1 MLAFERIE
9 DIPRGVYQILVADPP
24 WRFKTY
30 SEKGKLKKSAER
42 HYSTM
47 DLLEIGRLPV
57 AELAAPD
64 CALFLWATAPMLREA
79 LWLMEKW
86 NFEYKSNLVWG
97 KTTRHGRIAFG
108 TGYRIRNSHE
118 MLTLGVRGNPKNT
131 KTERSLIMAQV
142 REHSQKPEE
151 SYSLIERWLPGARR
165 LDLFGRTRRPGWDIF
180 GDQIGKFDHDDEAAG
195 QQLQNHPR
203 QGRQNEGDP
212 GPQGPAR
219 QAEPVEAVAG
229 PGGGE

>member
-1 MLAFERIE
+1 MLAFDRFE
-9 DIPRGVYQILVADPP
+9 DVPKGAYQILVADPP

-57 AELAAPD
+57 AELAASD

-86 NFEYKSNLVWG
+86 DFQYKSNLVWG

-108 TGYRIRNSHE
+108 TGYRVRGSHE
-118 MLTLGVRGNPKNT
+118 HILLGVRGNPRNT
-131 KTERSLIMAQV
+131 RGERSLIMAQT
-142 REHSQKPEE
+142 REHSRKPDEF
-151 SYSLIERWLPGARR
+151 YSMVERWMPEARR
-165 LDLFGRTRRPGWDIF
+165 LDMFSRTNRENWDQW
-180 GDQIGKFDHDDEAAG
+180 GDETGKFAA
-195 QQLQNHPR
+195 QR
-203 QGRQNEGDP
+203 
-212 GPQGPAR
+212 A
-219 QAEPVEAVAG
+219 A
-229 PGGGE
+229 